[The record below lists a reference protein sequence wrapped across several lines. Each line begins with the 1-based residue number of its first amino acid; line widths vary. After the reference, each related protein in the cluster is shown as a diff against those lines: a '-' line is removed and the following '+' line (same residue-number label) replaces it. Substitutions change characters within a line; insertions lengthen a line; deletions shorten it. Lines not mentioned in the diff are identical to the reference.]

1 MINFTKS
8 FLIAVLF
15 FNMLFTAGFA
25 QKTKDPVILTVG
37 NEKITKQEFLTV
49 YQKNNVQGEV
59 LDKKSLEEY
68 LDLYINFKLKVK
80 EAEAQGLDTI
90 ASFKAELNGY
100 RQQLAKPY
108 FIDEELNT
116 KILQQSYERKKE
128 DLRVSHILIRVDANA
143 KPEDTLAAWTKI
155 SDIRQ
160 RIVKG
165 EDFSEVAYET
175 SEDPSARDMEGNAL
189 RPARKGNKGDVGYF
203 SVFDM
208 VYPFEEA
215 AFNTPVGKV
224 SEIVRTEF
232 GYHLLIVKNRRP
244 SLGKV
249 QVAHLFLMMPKD
261 SKHEDSVRLQTRIDS
276 IYQAVQSGSKFEE
289 LVSKFSDDKG
299 TAANGGVLPWFGS
312 NRMVPEFVDAV
323 YELKNPGD
331 LSKPILTSYGWH
343 IIKMIEHKPVGTY
356 DESKEELKQKLAKDP
371 RSNKSRE
378 SIITKIK
385 AKAKFSEN
393 LKNLEPIEALL
404 DSSIYQRKWD
414 AFKAQ
419 NLNKTIFNLED
430 KKYTQ
435 KDFADYIAKNQRIG
449 TTETVKHFVEATY
462 KKYVEDMVIEY
473 EDKNLEN
480 HHPEFKALMKEY
492 RDGILLFD
500 LTDKMVW
507 TKAIKDT
514 VGLKDF
520 YLKNQNSYMWDNRV
534 DATLYTFK
542 DGKEIS
548 KGIELINKGTSD
560 EEILKVINQD
570 TLNILTID
578 KRKFSKGDNEFVD
591 AIAWEPGVKKPV
603 ADKDGN
609 SVLIVMH
616 QLIKPE
622 VKTLNE
628 AKGLITADYQNFL
641 EKEWIQQLRG
651 KYPVVVNREVLDS
664 IQ

>member
-1 MINFTKS
+1 MINSTKS
-8 FLIAVLF
+8 FVITLMFVNLVF
-15 FNMLFTAGFA
+15 AGVFA
-25 QKTKDPVILTVG
+25 QKSKDPVILTIA

-80 EAEAQGLDTI
+80 EAEAQGLDTV

-108 FIDEELNT
+108 FIDEELNNQL
-116 KILQQSYERKKE
+116 LQQSYERKKE

-143 KPEDTLAAWTKI
+143 KPEDTLIARKKI

-160 RIVKG
+160 RIVNG
-165 EDFSEVAYET
+165 EDFGQVAWET
-175 SEDPSARDMEGNAL
+175 SEDPSARDMEGNNL
-189 RPARKGNKGDVGYF
+189 RPARKGNRGDVGYF

-215 AFNTPVGKV
+215 AYKSQVGKV

-232 GYHLLIVKNRRP
+232 GYHLILVKNRRP

-261 SKHEDSVRLQTRIDS
+261 SKQEDSARLQIRIDS
-276 IYQAVQSGSKFEE
+276 IYKAIQDGAKFED
-289 LVSKFSDDKG
+289 LVSRLSDDKG

-323 YELKNPGD
+323 YVLKNPGD
-331 LSKPILTSYGWH
+331 LSRPIMTSYGWH
-343 IIKMIEHKPVGTY
+343 IIKMIEHKPVGTFE
-356 DESKEELKQKLAKDP
+356 ESKEELKQKLAKDP
-371 RSNKSRE
+371 RSNKSKE
-378 SIITKIK
+378 SIIVKIK
-385 AKAKFSEN
+385 AKANFTEN
-393 LKNLEPIEALL
+393 LKNLEPFEALL

-414 AFKAQ
+414 VSKAQ
-419 NLNKTIFNLED
+419 NLTKVLFTLENE
-430 KKYTQ
+430 KYTQ
-435 KDFADYIAKNQRIG
+435 KDFAEYIAKNQRIG
-449 TTETVKHFVEATY
+449 TNETVKQFIDATY
-462 KKYVEDMVIEY
+462 KKYVDETVIAF

-514 VGLKDF
+514 SGLKEF
-520 YLKNQNSYMWDNRV
+520 YSKNQNNYMWDNRIE
-534 DATLYTFK
+534 ATLYTFR
-542 DGKEIS
+542 DGTELN
-548 KGIELINKGTSD
+548 KGLELINKGTSD
-560 EEILKVINQD
+560 EEILKAINQD

-578 KRKFSKGDNEFVD
+578 KRKFSKGDNELVD
-591 AIAWEPGVKKPV
+591 AIAWEPGIKKPV

-609 SVLIVMH
+609 SVVIVMH
-616 QLIKPE
+616 QFITPE
-622 VKTLNE
+622 PKSLNE
-628 AKGLITADYQNFL
+628 AKGLITADYQNYL
-641 EKEWIQQLRG
+641 EKEWIQQLRE
-651 KYPVVVNREVLDS
+651 KYPVVVNKEVLDS